1 MNNAGVIRK
10 TERTAP
16 VLRTAALHPV
26 ALHPAALHPAGLQ
39 GAAGHLPAGIRTAV
53 WQAVIQAAAQPA
65 VENVPDEKWHGF
77 CGAARYASYLF

>member
-16 VLRTAALHPV
+16 VLRTA

>member
-16 VLRTAALHPV
+16 VLRTAALHP
-26 ALHPAALHPAGLQ
+26 AALHPAGLQ
-39 GAAGHLPAGIRTAV
+39 DAAGHLPAGIRTAV

-65 VENVPDEKWHGF
+65 GENVPDEKWNGF

>member
-16 VLRTAALHPV
+16 VLRTAALHP
-26 ALHPAALHPAGLQ
+26 AGLQ
-39 GAAGHLPAGIRTAV
+39 DAAGHLPAGIRTAV

-65 VENVPDEKWHGF
+65 GENVPDEKWHGF